1 MIYTCIHATWLLFHI
16 IPPADS
22 KIARGTSQR
31 WKGNTEK
38 MFINR
43 RFKAGARL
51 EQLHVELTKARNL
64 HVFMR
69 CSCGIWFAQAKTC
82 SFPSCPCRQQ
92 KMSSRALGL
101 LTQARWTPGAISC
114 CSWCCYWCCW
124 SMAGV
129 RAKALRTT
137 CSLLVLTGSSKTQSC
152 S

>member
-1 MIYTCIHATWLLFHI
+1 MLVYNINYMICKCIHATWLLFHI

-69 CSCGIWFAQAKTC
+69 CSCGIWFAPAKTC
-82 SFPSCPCRQQ
+82 SFPWCPCRQQ
-92 KMSSRALGL
+92 KMSWSGVVD
-101 LTQARWTPGAISC
+101 PGEMDTRSNF
-114 CSWCCYWCCW
+114 
-124 SMAGV
+124 V
-129 RAKALRTT
+129 LQLVL
-137 CSLLVLTGSSKTQSC
+137 LLVLLVNGWGFGLKPYGQHVRYWF
-152 S
+152 